1 MNIGRHFSGSEKTV
15 IDVFTDTNIE
25 LRGPAVWLTIYTN
38 DTQLSTELYN
48 DTRDFLELDLK
59 TRSGTF

>member
-15 IDVFTDTNIE
+15 IDVFSDTNIE

-38 DTQLSTELYN
+38 DTQARALL
-48 DTRDFLELDLK
+48 
-59 TRSGTF
+59 